1 MWIRI
6 KFAELEVALGDKDR
20 ARGLYELAVNQ
31 PVLDMPEVVWKAY
44 IDFETEEEEFGNARK
59 LYRRLLDRTQHVK
72 VCAPLTLFHVARVR
86 CLRVFHVAT
95 YRVFCFMWLRTGFY
109 VSSGEGIGVSCLCC
123 LGMLLT
129 YRVSCFMLLRYRV
142 SC

>member
-1 MWIRI
+1 MLIRI

-72 VCAPLTLFHVARVR
+72 VCSPLTVFREHVAKVP
-86 CLRVFHVAT
+86 
-95 YRVFCFMWLRTGFY
+95 CFMSMWLKVPCF
-109 VSSGEGIGVSCLCC
+109 VS
-123 LGMLLT
+123 M
-129 YRVSCFMLLRYRV
+129 
-142 SC
+142 